1 MTNRAIKD
9 RKVTIDDVAAEASP
23 AGKGSAQSPT
33 IAAYVALILLFAL
46 YVLNWA
52 HRQIISMFLEPIR
65 HDMGLTDTQIG
76 IFGGLAFTLFYAVAA
91 LPIASLSDRRSRP
104 LILAI
109 CVGLWSLS
117 LSATGFAKSF
127 VHLLVT
133 RALLGIGEAGF
144 GPTANA
150 LVATYFPPP
159 RLARA
164 AAIFGAGAS
173 VGIFVAYGVGG
184 WLLASVGWRK
194 GLMLAGLP
202 GILLSVIILL
212 VLKDGRAERAH
223 PPNRGSLMWAGMS
236 AFFSS
241 RALMFFITGAVL
253 ATMCDASIFFWYAPF
268 MIRTHQIQVAELGWT
283 MGFLI
288 GMGQMAGIL
297 GGGFVGDYLSRRDIR
312 WLAWVPGICCL
323 MAALPAAVVYLTP
336 SRSLATYLIAAPILL
351 SVVYWAPMIVCLRL
365 LAPNGLVATFIA
377 MAYLLINGVGYGF
390 GPVIIGSLSDILRQ
404 HFHDDSLRYALLI
417 TLPIYAAAALAY
429 LLSSVF
435 IGTEASNHARRK
447 GSE

>member
-1 MTNRAIKD
+1 MPNRAIKD
-9 RKVTIDDVAAEASP
+9 QKVTIDDVAAEASP

-33 IAAYVALILLFAL
+33 IAAYVALVLLFAL

-65 HDMGLTDTQIG
+65 RDMGLTDTQIG

-236 AFFSS
+236 AFFAS

-253 ATMCDASIFFWYAPF
+253 ATMNVGAFSALNGVAGAYAERLPVIFVASGYNTNDASASHLLHHSLG
-268 MIRTHQIQVAELGWT
+268 THDFSYQYEMFKYVTCA
-283 MGFLI
+283 
-288 GMGQMAGIL
+288 A
-297 GGGFVGDYLSRRDIR
+297 VRASKP
-312 WLAWVPGICCL
+312 A
-323 MAALPAAVVYLTP
+323 MAASVRNLTIGDCRP
-336 SRSLATYLIAAPILL
+336 SRPFAASLTFTYARP
-351 SVVYWAPMIVCLRL
+351 
-365 LAPNGLVATFIA
+365 LAP
-377 MAYLLINGVGYGF
+377 
-390 GPVIIGSLSDILRQ
+390 
-404 HFHDDSLRYALLI
+404 
-417 TLPIYAAAALAY
+417 
-429 LLSSVF
+429 
-435 IGTEASNHARRK
+435 
-447 GSE
+447 